1 MAKTTPKDQQMPTLA
16 EVRAQL
22 EALKKQEAELLAKER
37 EPIIQ
42 QMREN
47 IAAYNITAVEL
58 GFTPSMGQKIAKA
71 TKKASGEPAVILYKD
86 GENTWSGGRG
96 RKPKWVTE
104 KIAAGEDIEKYKVA

>member
-1 MAKTTPKDQQMPTLA
+1 MAKANKEQAMPTLA

-22 EALKKQEAELLAKER
+22 EALKQQEAELVAKER

-42 QMREN
+42 QMKEN

-58 GFTPSMGQKIAKA
+58 GFTLSMGQRIAKVG
-71 TKKASGEPAVILYKD
+71 KKASGEPAVIKYRD

-96 RKPKWVTE
+96 RKPKWVVD
-104 KIAAGEDIEKYKVA
+104 KLAAGEDIEKYKVA

>member
-22 EALKKQEAELLAKER
+22 EALKQQEAELLAKER
-37 EPIIQ
+37 EPIIT
-42 QMREN
+42 QMKEN
-47 IAAYNITAVEL
+47 IAAYNITAAEL
-58 GFTPSMGQKIAKA
+58 GFTLSMGQKIAKA
-71 TKKASGEPAVILYKD
+71 TKKTSEEAVIKYRD
-86 GENTWSGGRG
+86 GENTWTGGRG